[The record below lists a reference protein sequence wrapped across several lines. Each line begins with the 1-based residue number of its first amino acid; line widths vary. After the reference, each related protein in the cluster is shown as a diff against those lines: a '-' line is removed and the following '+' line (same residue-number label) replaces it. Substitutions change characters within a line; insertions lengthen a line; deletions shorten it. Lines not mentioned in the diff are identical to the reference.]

1 SSQLQGR
8 SHEILFIQQSRFNF
22 KIIRWV
28 YNTLQCTGRLISGI
42 AKFFPLTGK
51 LLLFLIKLASNFGT
65 DGFVKGLLFFPRSV
79 FFLKSR

>member
-1 SSQLQGR
+1 LLCQLFTVVPESSVLT
-8 SHEILFIQQSRFNF
+8 LNLYA
-22 KIIRWV
+22 V

-65 DGFVKGLLFFPRSV
+65 DGFVKGLLFFPGQY
-79 FFLKSR
+79 FF